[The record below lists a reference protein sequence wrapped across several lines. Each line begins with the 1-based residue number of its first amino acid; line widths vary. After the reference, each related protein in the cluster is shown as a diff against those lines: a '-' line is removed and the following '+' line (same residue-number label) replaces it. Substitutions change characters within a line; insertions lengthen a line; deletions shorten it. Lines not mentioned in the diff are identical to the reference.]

1 MLLPRTPSEGIYN
14 PATPSGGYTP
24 HFTPMESHYT
34 PDQPT
39 PRGPNEVST
48 PGYTP
53 YTATPQAYPA
63 TPATPGIPQTPGT
76 PGMMSIPSLARAS
89 APATPGMISY
99 DADRV
104 DTNVSVGMSDEPWA
118 TEGIEVR
125 VSEAYRGGQYSQATA
140 VITSAGRDSCR
151 VALRD
156 RDGNDLDSLPIPS
169 SYLEPVV
176 PAKKDRVKV
185 IRGELK
191 GNVGLLVGIDGSD
204 GIVKME
210 PNLDIKLLALPLL
223 ARYHHRK

>member
-1 MLLPRTPSEGIYN
+1 
-14 PATPSGGYTP
+14 
-24 HFTPMESHYT
+24 
-34 PDQPT
+34 
-39 PRGPNEVST
+39 
-48 PGYTP
+48 
-53 YTATPQAYPA
+53 
-63 TPATPGIPQTPGT
+63 
-76 PGMMSIPSLARAS
+76 
-89 APATPGMISY
+89 MISY